1 MMKRSL
7 VLAIAA
13 SLGAACSDPPPPKVK
28 KPPRAAKPQVDTPQ
42 EPDSAALGAER
53 DDYSYSPIG
62 KRDPFRSLFEDLQ
75 KSGEEEERTP
85 LEEFEL
91 DQLKLVGIVS
101 RIATPYALVEDPTG
115 KGHTL
120 RRGTLIGRNRGR
132 VSQIKP
138 ECVVVRERYSTYS
151 GKTATNETEICLPKP
166 SELNVD

>member
-1 MMKRSL
+1 MKKLAL
-7 VLAIAA
+7 VFLAGL
-13 SLGAACSDPPPPKVK
+13 LGAACSDPPPPTVK
-28 KPPRAAKPQVDTPQ
+28 KPARPAAPKVDKAA
-42 EPDSAALGAER
+42 EPTDEALADDR

-62 KRDPFRSLFEDLQ
+62 KRDPFRSLFEDLG
-75 KSGEEEERTP
+75 KGEDEEERTP
-85 LEEFEL
+85 LEQFEL

-101 RIATPYALVEDPTG
+101 RIATPYALVEDPQG

-138 ECVVVRERYSTYS
+138 ECVVIRERYSTYS

-166 SELNVD
+166 AELNLD